1 MAHYRPWASRQHVPL
16 LCVGGRDEFLDTRD
30 EDRPVRRDELG
41 HQLDQVRHRLV
52 HHPPEPARVQVAR
65 GAGHRELE
73 IHDTAE
79 AVRETRCAR
88 VEPEVVRDADAV
100 DAGEPA
106 VRALGGLGFDEV
118 IEAIGAALLHALE
131 AEAHVYGELKAER
144 FVCFEHVEP
153 AQDGSLVVCR
163 AAADEAAG
171 LLVDDQREGLGVPSV
186 ALGCLEKIVNKGT
199 TWDLG

>member
-1 MAHYRPWASRQHVPL
+1 MTHYGRASRQHVPL
-16 LCVGGRDEFLDTRD
+16 LCVGSRDEFLNTGDKD
-30 EDRPVRRDELG
+30 HSVGRDELG

-163 AAADEAAG
+163 AAADEAAS

-186 ALGCLEKIVNKGT
+186 ALGCLEKMVSKGT
-199 TWDLG
+199 T